1 MDGEVDGAREAGSQQ
16 QAAGGQQAAQVAG
29 GVGAAGGNAGG
40 GDGGAAGDGNVGGGA
55 GGDNG
60 NAGAIDGA
68 NAGGNAGGVSADE
81 AYRAALAERD
91 AKISA
96 LEGQIAAA
104 AKSAEAAE
112 ALAKQIEEMKAANVA
127 ERVGYELKLAGC
139 RSVRAGR
146 VLLAEHEGDMETLKK
161 AEPWFFGDAGGG
173 SVPGGATGLE
183 PAGAAG
189 GGDGEME
196 RWRAIAGLE

>member
-29 GVGAAGGNAGG
+29 GVGAAGGNVAGG
-40 GDGGAAGDGNVGGGA
+40 GDGGASGDGNVGGGA

-60 NAGAIDGA
+60 NAGANAGA
-68 NAGGNAGGVSADE
+68 NAAGADE

-112 ALAKQIEEMKAANVA
+112 ALAKQIEEIKAANEA
-127 ERVGYELKLAGC
+127 EREGYELKLTGC

-146 VLLAEHEGDMETLKK
+146 VLLAEHEGDMEALKK
-161 AEPWFFGDAGGG
+161 AEPWLFGDAGGVG
-173 SVPGGATGLE
+173 SAVGATGLE

>member
-1 MDGEVDGAREAGSQQ
+1 MDGEVDGAQEAGSQQ
-16 QAAGGQQAAQVAG
+16 QAAGGQQASQVAG

-40 GDGGAAGDGNVGGGA
+40 GASA
-55 GGDNG
+55 
-60 NAGAIDGA
+60 
-68 NAGGNAGGVSADE
+68 SADE

-104 AKSAEAAE
+104 AKSAEAAD

-146 VLLAEHEGDMETLKK
+146 VLLADHEGDMEALRK
-161 AEPWFFGDAGGG
+161 AEPWLFGDAGGTG
-173 SVPGGATGLE
+173 GGATGLE

>member
-40 GDGGAAGDGNVGGGA
+40 AVGDGSVGGGE

-60 NAGAIDGA
+60 NAGASGGA

-146 VLLAEHEGDMETLKK
+146 VLLAEHEGDMEALKK
-161 AEPWFFGDAGGG
+161 AEPWLFGDAGGG

>member
-1 MDGEVDGAREAGSQQ
+1 MDGEVDGAQEAGSQQ

-40 GDGGAAGDGNVGGGA
+40 AVGDGSVGGGAAGDNGNGGA
-55 GGDNG
+55 SG
-60 NAGAIDGA
+60 GA
-68 NAGGNAGGVSADE
+68 NAAGADD

-104 AKSAEAAE
+104 AKSAEAAD
-112 ALAKQIEEMKAANVA
+112 ALAKQIEEIKAANVA

-146 VLLAEHEGDMETLKK
+146 VLLAEHDGDMEALKK
-161 AEPWFFGDAGGG
+161 AEPWLFGDAGGVG
-173 SVPGGATGLE
+173 APGGATGLE

>member
-1 MDGEVDGAREAGSQQ
+1 MDGGVDGAQEAGSQQ
-16 QAAGGQQAAQVAG
+16 QAASGQQAAQVAG
-29 GVGAAGGNAGG
+29 GAGAVGGNAGG
-40 GDGGAAGDGNVGGGA
+40 GDGGAAGDGSVGGGA

-60 NAGAIDGA
+60 NAGASGGA
-68 NAGGNAGGVSADE
+68 NAAGADE

-104 AKSAEAAE
+104 AKSAEAAD
-112 ALAKQIEEMKAANVA
+112 ALAKQIEEMKAANEA
-127 ERVGYELKLAGC
+127 EREGYELKLAGC

-146 VLLAEHEGDMETLKK
+146 VLLAEHEGDMEALKK
-161 AEPWFFGDAGGG
+161 AEPWLFGDAGG
-173 SVPGGATGLE
+173 VVGATGLE

>member
-1 MDGEVDGAREAGSQQ
+1 MDGEVDGAQAQGGEQ
-16 QAAGGQQAAQVAG
+16 QAAGGGEQMQQQAQVEG
-29 GVGAAGGNAGG
+29 GVGAGAVGGGDGAAGGNGAGG
-40 GDGGAAGDGNVGGGA
+40 VNVGGA
-55 GGDNG
+55 
-60 NAGAIDGA
+60 GA
-68 NAGGNAGGVSADE
+68 NAGSGGGAADE

-104 AKSAEAAE
+104 AKSAEAAD
-112 ALAKQIEEMKAANVA
+112 ALAKQIEEMKAANEA

-146 VLLAEHEGDMETLKK
+146 VLLAEHKGDMAALKK
-161 AEPWFFGDAGGG
+161 AEPWLFGDAGG
-173 SVPGGATGLE
+173 GGATGLE
-183 PAGAAG
+183 PAGASG
-189 GGDGEME
+189 GGDGDLA

>member
-1 MDGEVDGAREAGSQQ
+1 MDGEVDGAQEAGSQQ
-16 QAAGGQQAAQVAG
+16 QAAGGQQASQVDG

-40 GDGGAAGDGNVGGGA
+40 AVGDGSVGGGE

-60 NAGAIDGA
+60 NAGANGGA

-104 AKSAEAAE
+104 AKSAEAAD

-146 VLLAEHEGDMETLKK
+146 VLLAEHEGDMEALKK
-161 AEPWFFGDAGGG
+161 AEPWLFGDAGGG
-173 SVPGGATGLE
+173 AVPGGATGLE

>member
-1 MDGEVDGAREAGSQQ
+1 MDGEVDGAQEAGSQQ
-16 QAAGGQQAAQVAG
+16 QAAGGQQAAQVEG
-29 GVGAAGGNAGG
+29 GVGAAGGNVA
-40 GDGGAAGDGNVGGGA
+40 GGAAGDGNVGGGA

-60 NAGAIDGA
+60 NGGA

-96 LEGQIAAA
+96 LEGQIASA

-146 VLLAEHEGDMETLKK
+146 VLLAEHEGDMEALKK
-161 AEPWFFGDAGGG
+161 AEPWLFGDAGG
-173 SVPGGATGLE
+173 VVGATGLE

>member
-1 MDGEVDGAREAGSQQ
+1 MDGEVDGAQEAGSQQ
-16 QAAGGQQAAQVAG
+16 QAAGGKQAAQVEG

-40 GDGGAAGDGNVGGGA
+40 AAGDGSVGGGAAGDNGNGGA
-55 GGDNG
+55 SG
-60 NAGAIDGA
+60 GA
-68 NAGGNAGGVSADE
+68 NSSGADE

-104 AKSAEAAE
+104 AKSAEAAD
-112 ALAKQIEEMKAANVA
+112 ALAKQIEEMKAANEA
-127 ERVGYELKLAGC
+127 ERMGYELKLAGC

-146 VLLAEHEGDMETLKK
+146 VLLAEHEGDMEALKK
-161 AEPWFFGDAGGG
+161 AEPWLFGDAGGTG
-173 SVPGGATGLE
+173 GGATGLE

>member
-1 MDGEVDGAREAGSQQ
+1 MDGEVDGAQEAGSQQ

-29 GVGAAGGNAGG
+29 GAGAAGGNVGG
-40 GDGGAAGDGNVGGGA
+40 GVAGGAAGDGNVGGGA
-55 GGDNG
+55 TGDNG
-60 NAGAIDGA
+60 NGGASGGA
-68 NAGGNAGGVSADE
+68 NAAGADE

-104 AKSAEAAE
+104 AKSAEAAD

-146 VLLAEHEGDMETLKK
+146 VLLADHEGDMEALRK
-161 AEPWFFGDAGGG
+161 AEPWLFGDAGGTG
-173 SVPGGATGLE
+173 GGATGLE

>member
-1 MDGEVDGAREAGSQQ
+1 MDGEVDGAQEAGSQQ
-16 QAAGGQQAAQVAG
+16 QAAGGQQASQVAG
-29 GVGAAGGNAGG
+29 GTGAAGGNAGG
-40 GDGGAAGDGNVGGGA
+40 DGDVGSGAT
-55 GGDNG
+55 GDNG
-60 NAGAIDGA
+60 NAGASGGA
-68 NAGGNAGGVSADE
+68 NAAGADE

-104 AKSAEAAE
+104 AKSAEAAD
-112 ALAKQIEEMKAANVA
+112 ALAKQIEEMKAANEA
-127 ERVGYELKLAGC
+127 EREGYELKLAGC

-146 VLLAEHEGDMETLKK
+146 VLLAEHEGDMEALKK
-161 AEPWFFGDAGGG
+161 AEPWLFGDAGG
-173 SVPGGATGLE
+173 VVGATGLE

>member
-1 MDGEVDGAREAGSQQ
+1 MDGEVDGAQEAGSQQ

-29 GVGAAGGNAGG
+29 GVGAAGGNVGG
-40 GDGGAAGDGNVGGGA
+40 GVAGGAAGDGNAGGGA
-55 GGDNG
+55 AGGNG
-60 NAGAIDGA
+60 NADAGGGA
-68 NAGGNAGGVSADE
+68 NAAGADE

-104 AKSAEAAE
+104 AKSAEAAD
-112 ALAKQIEEMKAANVA
+112 ALAKQIKEIKAANVA

-146 VLLAEHEGDMETLKK
+146 VLLAEHDGDMEALRK
-161 AEPWFFGDAGGG
+161 AEPWLFGDAGGVG
-173 SVPGGATGLE
+173 SAVGATGLE

-189 GGDGEME
+189 GSDGEME

>member
-1 MDGEVDGAREAGSQQ
+1 MDGEVDGAQEAGSQQ
-16 QAAGGQQAAQVAG
+16 QAAGSGQQAAQVAG

-40 GDGGAAGDGNVGGGA
+40 GA

-60 NAGAIDGA
+60 SAGAIDGA
-68 NAGGNAGGVSADE
+68 NAAGADE

-104 AKSAEAAE
+104 AKSAEAAD
-112 ALAKQIEEMKAANVA
+112 ALAKQIEEMKAANEA

-146 VLLAEHEGDMETLKK
+146 VLLAEHEGDMDALKK
-161 AEPWFFGDAGGG
+161 AEPWLFGDAGGG
-173 SVPGGATGLE
+173 AVPGGATGLE

>member
-1 MDGEVDGAREAGSQQ
+1 MDGEVDGAQEAGSQQ
-16 QAAGGQQAAQVAG
+16 QAAGGQQASQVAG

-40 GDGGAAGDGNVGGGA
+40 AVGDGSVGGGE

-60 NAGAIDGA
+60 NAGANAGA
-68 NAGGNAGGVSADE
+68 NAAGADE

-127 ERVGYELKLAGC
+127 EREGYELKLAGC

-146 VLLAEHEGDMETLKK
+146 VLLAEHDGDMEALRK
-161 AEPWFFGDAGGG
+161 AEPWLFGDAGGTG
-173 SVPGGATGLE
+173 GGATGLE

>member
-1 MDGEVDGAREAGSQQ
+1 MDGGVDGAQAQGEEQ
-16 QAAGGQQAAQVAG
+16 QAAGGGEPQAQQQAQVDG
-29 GVGAAGGNAGG
+29 GEAGG
-40 GDGGAAGDGNVGGGA
+40 GDGGGA
-55 GGDNG
+55 SG
-60 NAGAIDGA
+60 
-68 NAGGNAGGVSADE
+68 ADE

-104 AKSAEAAE
+104 AKSAEAAD
-112 ALAKQIEEMKAANVA
+112 ALSKQIEEIKAANEA

-146 VLLAEHEGDMETLKK
+146 VLLAEHKGDMAALKK
-161 AEPWFFGDAGGG
+161 AEPWLFGDAGG
-173 SVPGGATGLE
+173 GGATGLE
-183 PAGAAG
+183 PAGASG
-189 GGDGEME
+189 GGDGDLK

>member
-1 MDGEVDGAREAGSQQ
+1 MDGEVDGAQEAGSQQ
-16 QAAGGQQAAQVAG
+16 QAAGGKQAAQVEG

-40 GDGGAAGDGNVGGGA
+40 AVGDGSVGGGE

-60 NAGAIDGA
+60 NAGANAGA
-68 NAGGNAGGVSADE
+68 NAAGADE

-104 AKSAEAAE
+104 AKSAEAAD
-112 ALAKQIEEMKAANVA
+112 ALAKQIEEMKAANEA
-127 ERVGYELKLAGC
+127 EREGYELKLAGC

-146 VLLAEHEGDMETLKK
+146 VLLAEHEGDMEALKK
-161 AEPWFFGDAGGG
+161 AEPWLFGDAGG
-173 SVPGGATGLE
+173 VGGATGLE

>member
-1 MDGEVDGAREAGSQQ
+1 MDGEVDGAQEAGSQQ
-16 QAAGGQQAAQVAG
+16 QAAGSGQQAAQVAG

-40 GDGGAAGDGNVGGGA
+40 GA

-60 NAGAIDGA
+60 SAGAIDGA
-68 NAGGNAGGVSADE
+68 NAAGADE

-104 AKSAEAAE
+104 AKSAEAAD
-112 ALAKQIEEMKAANVA
+112 ALAKQIEEMKAANEA

-146 VLLAEHEGDMETLKK
+146 VLLAEHEGDMEALKK
-161 AEPWFFGDAGGG
+161 AEPWLFGDAGG
-173 SVPGGATGLE
+173 VGGATGLE

>member
-1 MDGEVDGAREAGSQQ
+1 MDGEVDGAQEAGSQQ

-40 GDGGAAGDGNVGGGA
+40 AAGDGSVGGGA
-55 GGDNG
+55 AGDNG
-60 NAGAIDGA
+60 NAGANAGA
-68 NAGGNAGGVSADE
+68 NASGADD

-104 AKSAEAAE
+104 AKSAEAAD
-112 ALAKQIEEMKAANVA
+112 ALAKQIEEMKAANEA

-146 VLLAEHEGDMETLKK
+146 VLLAEHEGDMEALKK
-161 AEPWFFGDAGGG
+161 AEPWLFGDAGGVG
-173 SVPGGATGLE
+173 APGGATGLE

>member
-1 MDGEVDGAREAGSQQ
+1 MDGEVDGAQEAGSQQ

-29 GVGAAGGNAGG
+29 GVGAAGGVAGG
-40 GDGGAAGDGNVGGGA
+40 GDGGASGSASGGGNVGGGA
-55 GGDNG
+55 AGDNAG
-60 NAGAIDGA
+60 GGVAGAGA
-68 NAGGNAGGVSADE
+68 NAGGSADE

-146 VLLAEHEGDMETLKK
+146 VLLAEHEGDMEALKK
-161 AEPWFFGDAGGG
+161 AEPWLFGDAGGVG
-173 SVPGGATGLE
+173 SAVGATGLE

>member
-1 MDGEVDGAREAGSQQ
+1 MDGEVDGAQEAGSQQ
-16 QAAGGQQAAQVAG
+16 QAAGGKQASQVEG

-40 GDGGAAGDGNVGGGA
+40 ATSDGSVGGGA

-60 NAGAIDGA
+60 NAGASGGA
-68 NAGGNAGGVSADE
+68 NAAGADE

-112 ALAKQIEEMKAANVA
+112 ALAKQIEEMKAANEA
-127 ERVGYELKLAGC
+127 EREGYELKLAGC

-146 VLLAEHEGDMETLKK
+146 VLLAEHDGDMEALRK
-161 AEPWFFGDAGGG
+161 AEPWLFGDAGGTG
-173 SVPGGATGLE
+173 GGATGLE

>member
-1 MDGEVDGAREAGSQQ
+1 MDGEVDGAQEAGSQQ

-29 GVGAAGGNAGG
+29 GVGAAGGNVAGG
-40 GDGGAAGDGNVGGGA
+40 GDGGAAGDGSVGGGA
-55 GGDNG
+55 AGDNG
-60 NAGAIDGA
+60 NGGASGGA
-68 NAGGNAGGVSADE
+68 NTTAADE

-112 ALAKQIEEMKAANVA
+112 ALAKQIEEMKAANEA
-127 ERVGYELKLAGC
+127 EREGYELKLAGC

-146 VLLAEHEGDMETLKK
+146 VLLAEHEGDMEALKK
-161 AEPWFFGDAGGG
+161 AEPWLFGDAGGG
-173 SVPGGATGLE
+173 AVPGGATGLE